1 MLQPAMSGYELTIP
15 ATEQAPETPAFAA
28 IPANPRAGMVVIH
41 EIYGRR
47 PEIDRVVEK
56 LAAEGYA
63 AIAPDLFH
71 RGRFACLRDVFAG
84 MKTGKGIA
92 VEQGRAARAWLEREA
107 GVPASK
113 VGLIGFCFGGGYAL
127 MAGAGWA
134 AISTNYGTVP
144 EAEVMRG
151 IGPVIGCFGS
161 RDKAMGKAPKRLEER
176 LAEVGAPAPEIHI
189 YDAGHSFLTDAHQ
202 SWLKRR
208 MPMMALGDY
217 PEAREAGWR
226 DILTF
231 FEKHLCAAS

>member
-1 MLQPAMSGYELTIP
+1 MLHPAMTGHEVTIP
-15 ATEQAPETPAFAA
+15 AAGDAPETPAFAA
-28 IPANPRAGMVVIH
+28 IPATPRAGMVVIH

-56 LAAEGYA
+56 LAAAGYA

-92 VEQGRAARAWLEREA
+92 VDQGRAARAWLERETQL
-107 GVPASK
+107 PASK
-113 VGLIGFCFGGGYAL
+113 IGLIGFCFGGGYAL

-134 AISTNYGTVP
+134 AVSTNYGTVP
-144 EAEVMRG
+144 TAEVMRG

-161 RDKAMGKAPKRLEER
+161 RDKAMASAPRLLEER
-176 LAEVGAPAPEIHI
+176 LAAVGAPAPEIHT
-189 YDAGHSFLTDAHQ
+189 YDAGHSFLTDAQQ
-202 SWLKRR
+202 SWIKRR
-208 MPMMALGDY
+208 VPMMALGDY

-226 DILTF
+226 DIFAF
-231 FEKHLCAAS
+231 FERHLA